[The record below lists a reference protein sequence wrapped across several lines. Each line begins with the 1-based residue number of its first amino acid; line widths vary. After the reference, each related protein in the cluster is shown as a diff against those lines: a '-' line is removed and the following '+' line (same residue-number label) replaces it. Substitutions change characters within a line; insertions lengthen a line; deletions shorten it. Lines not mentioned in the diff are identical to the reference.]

1 MPEVQHANTSYV
13 FNDYFASTTNFHVD
27 VASHNSGIHIASAS
41 NYSDGFNYVTYNSK
55 TYMQQSM
62 SDNIEFSYY

>member
-1 MPEVQHANTSYV
+1 MTP
-13 FNDYFASTTNFHVD
+13 HVD